1 VHEASCVVVTA
12 KVFLAVVRSVQADTK
27 LKLESHNAGMNEAY
41 LASASRMFL
50 EGSTQVTP
58 MAAVIAGER
67 SLREWCECLNYAR
80 FLYSDELEQADG
92 FDDLSIL
99 T

>member
-1 VHEASCVVVTA
+1 MTP
-12 KVFLAVVRSVQADTK
+12 KVFLAVVSHVQADTK
-27 LKLESHNAGMNEAY
+27 LKLEWHSLHMSEAY

-50 EGSTQVTP
+50 EGSTHVTP
-58 MAAVIAGER
+58 MAAVVAGDR

-99 T
+99 S

>member
-1 VHEASCVVVTA
+1 MTLE
-12 KVFLAVVRSVQADTK
+12 VFIAVVSLVQADTK
-27 LKLESHNAGMNEAY
+27 LKLEWHSLCMNEAY

-50 EGSTQVTP
+50 EGSTHTTP

-80 FLYSDELEQADG
+80 FLYSDDLEQADG

-99 T
+99 S

>member
-1 VHEASCVVVTA
+1 MTP
-12 KVFLAVVRSVQADTK
+12 KVFIAVVSLMQADTK
-27 LKLESHNAGMNEAY
+27 LKLELHNTAMNEAY

-50 EGSTQVTP
+50 EGSMHATP
-58 MAAVIAGER
+58 MAAVMAGER

-80 FLYSDELEQADG
+80 FLYSDPLEPMDG

-99 T
+99 S

>member
-1 VHEASCVVVTA
+1 MTS
-12 KVFLAVVRSVQADTK
+12 KVFLAVVSLMQADTK

-50 EGSTQVTP
+50 EGSTYATP

-67 SLREWCECLNYAR
+67 SLREWCDCLSYAR
-80 FLYSDELEQADG
+80 FLYTDTLEPTDG

>member
-1 VHEASCVVVTA
+1 MTA
-12 KVFLAVVRSVQADTK
+12 KVFLAVVSLMQADTK
-27 LKLESHNAGMNEAY
+27 LKLKSHNAAMNEAY

-50 EGSTQVTP
+50 EGSSHATP
-58 MAAVIAGER
+58 LAAVIAGER
-67 SLREWCECLNYAR
+67 SLREWCDCLNYAR

-99 T
+99 S